1 MTLFSS
7 SFSTN
12 CLLALCV
19 MRDALSRAIKLVPIS
34 LLVALCVSIEIEKSY
49 IVSIV
54 LVVSSV
60 VDASCVRARERS
72 I

>member
-1 MTLFSS
+1 
-7 SFSTN
+7 
-12 CLLALCV
+12 